1 MTAGTIYPQWAD
13 RSSTLSCPA
22 APAAPSGHED
32 LRGDTCFPRAQLARG
47 RRERPNARPARDA
60 DRRRTAR
67 QAQARVHPARGR
79 GRLRDRGQRREDRGV
94 RQEARG
100 EALLQALGL
109 SERPAQPHARG
120 DARAPP
126 RGGDPARGE
135 GDAAPQPPGPGAAP
149 QAEGVCR
156 ARPPARRAEA
166 RADGGT
172 QLMADER
179 DDLPE
184 DPESGAPEEEAR
196 ESEAVGPEIEGRE
209 ALVAGRGGAQA
220 EEPEGEEPAAEDPA
234 AEGDAAAD
242 EPASEE
248 PASAQPAEGQPASDE
263 TPAEDRAARERRQ
276 RRDRGK
282 DKPEEEVIPGMHLEP
297 DLVLEEAPREE
308 SEFGQYAEAVDYETA
323 EGEAVE
329 EDLAEAPAEPEPVVH
344 TPLDLAADA
353 RYISTG
359 KRKSAVARVILKPG
373 EG

>member
-13 RSSTLSCPA
+13 GSSTLVCRA
-22 APAAPSGHED
+22 ADRRLSSDED
-32 LRGDTCFPRAQLARG
+32 VCGDTCFARAQLARG

-109 SERPAQPHARG
+109 SGWPAQPHARG

-172 QLMADER
+172 QLMVDER

-196 ESEAVGPEIEGRE
+196 ESEAVGPEIEGME
-209 ALVAGRGGAQA
+209 DLVARSGGAQA
-220 EEPEGEEPAAEDPA
+220 
-234 AEGDAAAD
+234 
-242 EPASEE
+242 
-248 PASAQPAEGQPASDE
+248 AEGQPASDE

-308 SEFGQYAEAVDYETA
+308 SEFGQYAEAEDYDGA
-323 EGEAVE
+323 EGEA
-329 EDLAEAPAEPEPVVH
+329 
-344 TPLDLAADA
+344 
-353 RYISTG
+353 
-359 KRKSAVARVILKPG
+359 
-373 EG
+373 